1 MFELVQG
8 LGAAKSR
15 QDVAAALKLLDE
27 DMVLE
32 APAFGSRSRGIAENE
47 AALGSVT
54 RCMVSPPK
62 GDIEPGRTDDCETPS
77 LRYGPTMLAFAGR
90 TAET

>member
-1 MFELVQG
+1 MFELAQG
-8 LGAAKSR
+8 LAAAKSR
-15 QDVAAALKLLDE
+15 QDVAAALTLLDE

-32 APAFGSRSRGIAENE
+32 APAFGTMSRGIAENE

-62 GDIEPGRTDDCETPS
+62 GG
-77 LRYGPTMLAFAGR
+77 Y
-90 TAET
+90 